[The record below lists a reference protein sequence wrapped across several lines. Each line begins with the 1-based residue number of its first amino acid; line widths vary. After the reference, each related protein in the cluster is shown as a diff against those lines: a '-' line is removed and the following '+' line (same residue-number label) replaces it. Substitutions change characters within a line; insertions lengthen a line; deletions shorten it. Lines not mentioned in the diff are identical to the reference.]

1 MLNLYAN
8 ETRNGIMKL
17 VGKTEKTNVADIN
30 VENRRVLSSFAVL
43 SLLIL
48 SVIANGSQ
56 VQASFE
62 QQQQATIA
70 SFTSTL

>member
-8 ETRNGIMKL
+8 QDQNGIMSL
-17 VGKTEKTNVADIN
+17 LGKNTPDNSHEIETN
-30 VENRRVLSSFAVL
+30 NRRIVSGFAVL

-56 VQASFE
+56 YQTSFE
-62 QQQQATIA
+62 QQRQSTI
-70 SFTSTL
+70 SSYSTVA